1 MQILKYPSQALFE
14 AKHPESGVDGEALPA
29 RMAKKAGSLIDG
41 GSAFIVAIDYYP
53 CYLPSMHL

>member
-41 GSAFIVAIDYYP
+41 GSSCLI
-53 CYLPSMHL
+53 